1 MKTYLKTW
9 LIGGYYQYQVFK
21 VVDGAGR
28 IYYLAEPTNRGA
40 TRIADT
46 EETLR
51 QILES
56 DNQIMKRFQQRVK

>member
-28 IYYLAEPTNRGA
+28 LYYLAEPTNRGA
-40 TRIADT
+40 TRIAGS

-51 QILES
+51 QILEA
-56 DNQIMKRFQQRVK
+56 DNQIIERFQQRVI

>member
-9 LIGGYYQYQVFK
+9 LIGGHYQYQVFK

-28 IYYLAEPTNRGA
+28 LYYLAEPTNGGA

-51 QILES
+51 QILEA
-56 DNQIMKRFQQRVK
+56 DNQIIKRFQQRIK

>member
-28 IYYLAEPTNRGA
+28 IYYLAEPMNRGA

-51 QILES
+51 QILEA
-56 DNQIMKRFQQRVK
+56 DNQIMKRFQQRIK